1 MDKKILVV
9 LRIVAVICIFVLIV
23 EFIYI
28 NSLKQDKSIYF
39 DSINSI
45 VLVDDDIVAVGSN
58 NNNDMYYEKA
68 KITKYSLKKEKLYE
82 KIYNKG
88 YNGVFFDAVYDD
100 DSVVVVGSY
109 ESNNEERKKDVRRAL
124 IVKYDNDGNVIYD
137 ADFKLLDNSKFTS
150 IVVVDDG
157 YLVTGQSVYDSLTLG
172 FSDKGGAVLAK
183 YNKKLELEWKK
194 NIGDNKTAI
203 YNSLFVLDDRIYVCG
218 MSSSLVGLVSMYNL
232 NGELI
237 DTVEYK
243 YTDNLG
249 FTDITYFDDKLYLAS
264 GKKNED
270 EKNSYDAIVV
280 VYDMKLN
287 FYKEEIYDG
296 NADERF
302 NQLMFDSDDSLVVIG
317 NSFVV
322 DDIYSHDK
330 VNAFVHNGL
339 LVKYDKKLDKSF
351 VVEYG
356 DERDDYF
363 TSIVEYNDNY
373 LISGF
378 SSYEDGS
385 YMSKFITYSKA
396 LKMLGV
402 EQNEDYFGQ
411 TWTN

>member
-270 EKNSYDAIVV
+270 EENSYDAIVV

-402 EQNEDYFGQ
+402 E
-411 TWTN
+411 

>member
-157 YLVTGQSVYDSLTLG
+157 YLVTGKSVYDSLKLG

-183 YNKKLELEWKK
+183 YNKKLELEWKE

-330 VNAFVHNGL
+330 VNAFVHNGS

-402 EQNEDYFGQ
+402 E
-411 TWTN
+411 